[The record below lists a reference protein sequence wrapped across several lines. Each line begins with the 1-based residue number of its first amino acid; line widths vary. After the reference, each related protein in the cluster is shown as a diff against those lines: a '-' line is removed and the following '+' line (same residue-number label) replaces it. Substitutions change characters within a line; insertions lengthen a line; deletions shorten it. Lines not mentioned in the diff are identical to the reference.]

1 MQPNIAGNFPVLEAV
16 VAELTKPSIAAE
28 FESEVKGAKSELD
41 VLAHWVTGRATSVGA
56 DIQSLTNPAPEVDYL
71 SMMEGNLSE
80 LNSTKYAMEE
90 EDTQNVTSQ
99 IEGIQNKQK
108 DAIEGE
114 GGLLSDLQA
123 VKNAASPQSYE
134 NDRRLAEQTLN
145 GADAE
150 YNGLSKQI
158 DTDFGPSGAVTGGHH
173 VKKKAVSRIQGEIID
188 LMEKARVKLAD
199 VTDKGVMDTLE
210 KMDVEF
216 KDEKNARKSSEA
228 ALKTQ
233 RETILKNLEDL
244 GKDIATGVNDQLR
257 KMDQAASYASMGR
270 MTEVRKDMGKY
281 AQEQGVASSGL
292 KAEGRELARDLQIRA
307 SAGDSKVKATQ
318 QELANHLA
326 DERAWPATV
335 DALIADLQDFTSMTF
350 ATLRDER
357 EGRLQALTS
366 SYGDQVNEEIHEVIR
381 HLRGVS
387 NTIVDHALKLVLAS
401 NVRARNMVDPAVRRV
416 GMLDTEAKA
425 HADTITDGVKR
436 VTENAQRLE
445 RVGLRADKTAKDV
458 NEAIYNADEH
468 IKSLV
473 QKVVVPQSAGMES
486 QNKGLDRAWSDGNKT
501 LQRLKRATE
510 DSFRGEFDKA
520 ERGIRYDLDNAE
532 GEMNRIKGIGTSML
546 KGMNAKNLG
555 LQERVSE
562 IMEDFLPKLH
572 DAVDDFISH
581 AERRVD
587 TQVPLDLE
595 KEVREAKGVIGVHAD
610 RLKGVSDTQLAN
622 LAGEVGPRVDA
633 ILKQITGTGVELD
646 KRLTQANESQVDT
659 IDKTGGML
667 ENIKKKWNVNEDMMH
682 DATTSLPEY
691 EQEAAEEMRVQGD
704 KLDEFAHQQK
714 SAVNTMHAEAEVKI
728 ESAEGR
734 LRSQLVDAEHAT
746 RGVIGGAHGRA
757 SETAAE
763 SLKNILRET
772 TRVTDP
778 VLGKTHTL
786 KERSLKLKS
795 LMDEVSAATENAKKA
810 GNAALQTSTRAVSG
824 ADGAAL
830 RAGDAVAQAR
840 AQGAEALAS
849 GEASRLRGFE
859 TQMTSAAGSAEA
871 EVKQEETAAAG
882 QLQGGE
888 ETAEAG
894 VRATAAEASGEIGA
908 AEASV
913 KAAER
918 GLQRVDLSREQMDH
932 ELESRFQ
939 AAQAKADAAS
949 AAFTAQVAAFGAQL
963 GNLAAEEQ
971 QQAQDLRNYIGL
983 AGGAVNGRLVQVSGG
998 DKRHITELQT
1008 FLAKNQ
1014 KEVDSK
1020 GKVLEAAV
1028 DSFRVDIAQLKK
1040 KAATAVR
1047 NSKAQTAEYERALN
1061 SANERFN
1068 TRLQAEQKSRLKGT
1082 DDMLQATQ
1090 EGLRLL
1096 NGALES
1102 NGMLAAKVQGA
1113 LKNKLGSMQLAET
1126 RIADDLGK
1134 ALELQK
1140 YSDAGAVDKVL
1151 EKLTK
1156 VKEQN
1161 KLFDTWKTKAQK
1173 GTDKFREIVQDE
1185 FKSLG
1190 SELDLASV
1198 AAAEEEAMEEWAV
1211 QEQMRSLRR
1220 QLGAELRN
1228 MSSLAESR
1236 LADLARTSGA
1246 QLAALHRNRTLTDAE
1261 RAAAIA
1267 KVTAMQRER
1276 ARAIMEEDQSL
1287 ALEQSTAARNIN
1299 LAMAEVERSAKQL
1312 AQLESGKGT
1321 HYVGGGGVDATL
1333 DRVRTIVTYANELAE
1348 AGPKEYMDSNST
1360 NQTGAAAAALLQV
1373 QTPTRALR
1381 SEADQDL
1388 FSEEQAAAARARAAL
1403 GQDAEWRSLLD
1414 RLT

>member
-1 MQPNIAGNFPVLEAV
+1 MSNFANLEAV
-16 VAELTKPSIAAE
+16 VNEFTKPSAAAD
-28 FESEVKGAKSELD
+28 FEAEVKGAKNELD
-41 VLAHWVTGRATSVGA
+41 VLANFVKGRADAVKE
-56 DIQSLTNPAPEVDYL
+56 DVRNLTNPAPENDYL
-71 SMMEGNLSE
+71 SLMEGNLSE
-80 LNSTKYAMEE
+80 LNSTKYSLEA

-99 IEGIQNKQK
+99 IEDILTKQT
-108 DAIEGE
+108 DAIDGE
-114 GGLLSDLQA
+114 GGVLSDLQA
-123 VKNAASPQSYE
+123 VTDAASPQSYE
-134 NDRRLAEQTLN
+134 NDKRLMEQTLN
-145 GADAE
+145 GVDADQSALRKE
-150 YNGLSKQI
+150 I
-158 DTDFGPSGAVTGGHH
+158 DNEFGATGSIRSSHT
-173 VKKKAVSRIQGEIID
+173 VRKRAVSRIQGEIID
-188 LMEKARVKLAD
+188 LLEKARDKLDEA
-199 VTDKGVMDTLE
+199 TEKGVMDALE
-210 KMDVEF
+210 KMDIEF
-216 KDEKNARKSSEA
+216 KEEKNARQASEA

-233 RETILKNLEDL
+233 RGTILKNLAEL
-244 GKDIATGVNDQLR
+244 SKEVASGINEALR
-257 KMDQAASYASMGR
+257 KMDLAGNYASMSR
-270 MTEVRKDMGKY
+270 MNELSKDMGKY
-281 AQEQGVASSGL
+281 AQEQRMAGAGL

-335 DALIADLQDFTSMTF
+335 DGLIADLQDFTSKTF

-381 HLRGVS
+381 HLRAVS
-387 NTIVDHALKLVLAS
+387 NTVVDHALKLVLAS
-401 NVRARNMVDPAVRRV
+401 NVRARNIVDPAVRRV

-425 HADTITDGVKR
+425 HAETVTDGVTR
-436 VTENAQRLE
+436 VTENVQRLE
-445 RVGLRADKTAKDV
+445 RVGLRADKTTKDV
-458 NEAIYNADEH
+458 TEAIYNADEH
-468 IKSLV
+468 IKSLM
-473 QKVVVPQSAGMES
+473 QKVVVPQNAGMES
-486 QNKGLDRAWSDGNKT
+486 QNKGLDRAWSEGNKT
-501 LQRLKRATE
+501 LQRLKRATD

-520 ERGIRYDLDNAE
+520 KRGIQYDLDNAE

-546 KGMNAKNLG
+546 KGMNAKNQG

-562 IMEDFLPKLH
+562 VLEDLLPKLH

-595 KEVREAKGVIGVHAD
+595 KAVREATGIIGVHAD
-610 RLKGVSDTQLAN
+610 RLKGVSDAQLAN
-622 LAGEVGPRVDA
+622 LASEVGPRVDA

-659 IDKTGGML
+659 IVKTGDML
-667 ENIKKKWNVNEDMMH
+667 ENIKKKWDVNQDKMS
-682 DATTSLPEY
+682 DATTSLPED
-691 EQEAAEEMRVQGD
+691 EQDAAEEMRVQEE
-704 KLDEFAHQQK
+704 KLDGFARQQT
-714 SAVNTMHAEAEVKI
+714 SAVNTMHAEAEAKI

-734 LRSQLVDAEHAT
+734 LTSQLESAEQAA
-746 RGVIGGAHGRA
+746 RAAMQGAHGRA
-757 SETAAE
+757 SEAAAE
-763 SLKNILRET
+763 SLKNVLRET
-772 TRVTDP
+772 KRVTDP

-786 KERSLKLKS
+786 KERSVKLKS
-795 LMDEVSAATENAKKA
+795 MMDEVSAATENAKKD
-810 GNAALQTSTRAVSG
+810 GNAALQSSTRAVSD
-824 ADGAAL
+824 ADGTAL

-859 TQMTSAAGSAEA
+859 AQIASAAGSAEE

-888 ETAEAG
+888 KAAEAG

-949 AAFTAQVAAFGAQL
+949 AAFTAQVTAFGAQL
-963 GNLAAEEQ
+963 GDLAAEDQ
-971 QQAQDLRNYIGL
+971 QEAQRLRDYIGAADGEVKSSL
-983 AGGAVNGRLVQVSGG
+983 NTVIGG
-998 DKRHITELQT
+998 DQSHINELRA
-1008 FLAKNQ
+1008 FLSNNQ
-1014 KEVDSK
+1014 KEVDDK

-1028 DSFRVDIAQLKK
+1028 DSFRAEIATLKK

-1047 NSKAQTAEYERALN
+1047 NSKAQTAEYERALE

-1068 TRLQAEQKSRLKGT
+1068 TRLQAEQRSRLEGT

-1161 KLFDTWKTKAQK
+1161 RLFDSWKAKAQK

-1276 ARAIMEEDQSL
+1276 ARAIMEEDQAL

-1299 LAMAEVERSAKQL
+1299 LATNEVERSAKQL
-1312 AQLESGKGT
+1312 AQLESGKGPQ
-1321 HYVGGGGVDATL
+1321 HVGGGGVDATL
-1333 DRVRTIVTYANELAE
+1333 DRVRSMVTYASELAE
-1348 AGPKEYMDSNST
+1348 AGPKEYMDLNST
-1360 NQTGAAAAALLQV
+1360 NQTGAAAGALLQV
-1373 QTPTRALR
+1373 QTQSRALR

-1403 GQDAEWRSLLD
+1403 GRDAEWRSLLD
-1414 RLT
+1414 RLS